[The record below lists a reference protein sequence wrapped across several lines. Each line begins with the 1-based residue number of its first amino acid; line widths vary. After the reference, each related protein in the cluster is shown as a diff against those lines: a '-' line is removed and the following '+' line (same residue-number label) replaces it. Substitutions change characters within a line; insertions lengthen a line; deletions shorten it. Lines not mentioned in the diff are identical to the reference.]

1 MLALFVDPSWM
12 ISTATPAG
20 PRPQPSPSADGV
32 IAGGAS
38 TSAQLVA
45 GFAAFA
51 AAMPVKA
58 KPRV

>member
-20 PRPQPSPSADGV
+20 PRPQPSPSVDGIV
-32 IAGGAS
+32 VGAS

-58 KPRV
+58 KPRA